1 MEKVAEQEDEHQEG
15 SNKEQDEPVCV
26 RDRQHGEEDI
36 LQALVPSPHFLLLT
50 QHLPCLLLSSSLL
63 EDEPVLANG
72 NIVFAVLLVV
82 VGHLALLH
90 PVALHHHQGV
100 ALDLQ
105 GSNIEQ

>member
-15 SNKEQDEPVCV
+15 SNKEQDKPVCV
-26 RDRQHGEEDI
+26 RDRQHGEEDL
-36 LQALVPSPHFLLLT
+36 LQALVPRPHLLT
-50 QHLPCLLLSSSLL
+50 QHLPCLLISSSLL
-63 EDEPVLANG
+63 DDEPVLADG

-105 GSNIEQ
+105 GSNREH